1 MSKNIT
7 LSLPDGTFQKMRSFT
22 EIRWSEVARKA
33 IEERIGILEE
43 RIGILEEL
51 EAISAKSRLTEKDVD
66 AVSAKIRRGIARRHG
81 KMDVKN
87 ST

>member
-33 IEERIGILEE
+33 IEERIS
-43 RIGILEEL
+43 ILEEL
-51 EAISAKSRLTEKDVD
+51 EAIASKSKLTEKDVD

-81 KMDVKN
+81 IKDEAR
-87 ST
+87 S